1 MDRFTKVILEKL
13 LRHGYVGAR
22 HTALEN
28 LPKGF
33 PKHLHKEARKTAE
46 ELVKKGLIILKPTGY
61 GLQVSLN
68 SRMMAEIE
76 ETIRDP

>member
-1 MDRFTKVILEKL
+1 MDRFAKVILEKL

-46 ELVKKGLIILKPTGY
+46 ELVKKRLIVLKTTGY
-61 GLQVSLN
+61 GLQVGLSP
-68 SRMMAEIE
+68 RVMAEIE